1 MKKRIAV
8 LVRERQSEALRMSIG
23 LSLTEDEVSVFIM
36 DRKLEDSDETAVNLE
51 AMGAMGVRIY
61 SNSSENSFQFM
72 STEDIA
78 RSLVDYDV
86 VIPY

>member
-1 MKKRIAV
+1 MKKKIAV

-23 LSLTEDEVSVFIM
+23 LSLADDEVSVFIM
-36 DRKLEDSDETAVNLE
+36 DRKLEDNEGTVANLE
-51 AMGAMGVRIY
+51 AMNAMGVKIY
-61 SNSSENSFQFM
+61 TNSRENSFQFI

-78 RSLVDYDV
+78 RKLVDFDI